1 MTFIFEFSSSSQDE
15 SVKLEKGP
23 PIDSGPAAV

>member
-1 MTFIFEFSSSSQDE
+1 MTFIFGFSSSSQDE

-23 PIDSGPAAV
+23 PTAALLLF